1 MTRKLLG
8 IACAATWIGLA
19 GTAAPAAGQTIDA
32 EQLCGRTPKI
42 RAAIIEAVPGATAT
56 CTEADPTQRPPAA
69 AVYTTTVSATELA
82 GITELDLGIS
92 ADDYDWE
99 YIREFRTGDFNGLSG
114 VTELDMTNQ
123 SRFDRGGPWVAG
135 APETFL
141 RQLKKFVHQDANRW
155 KIENAD
161 HFRGMT
167 NLEILWLGTNNMV
180 YELPG
185 NQNRPQGTATG
196 RRINPEAWRPLG
208 KLKYLWIGSNRI
220 LTLPRGFFRHL
231 VSLEELNMFDMWYEY
246 HPYGFGS
253 QALPAG
259 IFEGLT
265 SLRKL
270 DIGYNALGAA
280 PIDDGVFN
288 GLTTLEELDVRENPL
303 LKTLPRSVLDLPAG
317 VRILTDP
324 GVRWPTNESNN
335 APTGAPTISGT
346 PRVDETLTTETSG
359 IADADGLEN
368 TTFGYQWI
376 AHNGTNDSNIEDATA
391 STYTLTAAEVGKT
404 MKVKVTFIDDKGT
417 SEALTSGATAAVQA
431 ATETTSTLAAS
442 FPSSPF
448 ASRTHKGGTDR
459 PQVVVGFSKA
469 VAAFEKNTP
478 SVSVTKATVAAMQAH
493 TEDGLENAYIF
504 FLTPDGN
511 EDVTFTLVTGE
522 PCDAGGIC
530 TTEGTELSEVPA
542 ARTLPGP
549 QESNPSELSVADAE
563 ANEETETTIRFVVNL
578 EPASSETVTVDYTTA
593 DGTATAGQD
602 YTAASG
608 TLTFNG
614 GETSKTVAVSIIDD
628 TVDDDNETFTLSL
641 SNAAGAEIDDAQAT
655 GTIRSNDETADALT
669 AGFTNMPSNHDGTA
683 SFGFRVEFSED
694 VAIGYANL
702 RDNSF
707 TVTEGRVQGARRLN
721 GRNDLWEITVEP
733 HSGENITITLPGN
746 RSCTSAGAI
755 CTRGDN
761 PRELTN
767 SPWATV
773 AGPDE
778 VPTPTNAAAAGAPA
792 ISGTAQV
799 GQRLT
804 ASVAGISDAD
814 GLENASY
821 AYQWIRGDTDIGGAT
836 ESDYTLAAADQ
847 GRSIRVRVSFTD
859 DADNGESLTSRA
871 TDAVAAAP
879 VPLTVSF
886 MGMPSE
892 HGGAGTTFTFRL
904 QFSEAPAVSYRV
916 LRDQAFDVTGGAVR
930 KARRVDGRD
939 DLREIEVEP
948 SSNGTVSVRLPA
960 AGSCSASDA
969 ICTSDGRPLAN
980 ASSATVA
987 GPAGLSV
994 GDAEAEE
1001 NTDPTIDFT
1010 VTLDRAA
1017 SGTVTVDYAT
1027 ADGSATAGADYTGAS
1042 GTLSFQ
1048 PGERTRSV
1056 EVELLDDTHD
1066 EGHET
1071 LTLSLSNAAGA
1082 VITDDQAT
1090 GTIENHDPMPR
1101 ALLAR
1106 FGRAA
1111 ATHVVDHVQERLQGP
1126 RQPGFRGRF
1135 AGRELRRG
1143 MERDMALSFLNRLGA
1158 YGGAYGGG
1166 TGLSGAMG
1174 RSPGGVAPLGTQ
1186 TLWSGRTDTAAAGT
1200 RAGGIRM
1207 PAASPIGTGSAT
1219 AGPRPRGR
1227 APERDGRV
1235 GGQGVGPMGL
1245 GGADLLTGSE
1255 FTLNRGTR
1263 QGGVLS
1269 VWSRGAQSHFTGK
1282 EGALSLVGDVR
1293 TTMFGAD
1300 YAKGPLMGGL
1310 SLSNS
1315 RGLGKYAGVAGGHVA
1330 SAVTGLYP
1338 WLGYQAT
1345 ERISVWGVTGYGS
1358 GGLLLTPESGAAL
1371 EADLSMA
1378 MAAAGTRG
1386 ELLDRGAGRFA
1397 LAFKADALWA
1407 GTSTNGVDGPAG
1419 RLAATRA
1426 TATRFR
1432 TGLEASRDYTLGD
1445 RLSLRPSVE
1454 AGLRHDGGDAET
1466 GAGMD
1471 IGWGLVAADPES
1483 GLAVDVRVRTLVAHQ
1498 AEGFSERGIAV
1509 SLSYNP
1515 RPSTALGLLAKVAPS
1530 WGGQATSGA
1539 QALWGRQTMAGL
1551 DNRGVA
1557 PGNRLEGEIGY
1568 GLPVGSRFVGTPR
1581 IGFTTSEYGKDY
1593 RVGYGLR
1600 VLNREKLNFELAADA
1615 HRRDTPLQG
1624 GANNEL
1630 LGRVT
1635 LGW

>member
-1 MTRKLLG
+1 MRFTGNGITSCYPDEVDNFISITVLTESALAAISGELDLSRKSLGNVQEDDFAGLSGISRLNLSHNGLQTVPAGLLEGLTNLANLYLWDNQLTELPAGFFDGLRALYEVRLYNNELATIRQDAFTGLTKLRILDLEFNKLPTLPTGVFSGLDLVFLGLERNKLQTLTREMF
-8 IACAATWIGLA
+8 A
-19 GTAAPAAGQTIDA
+19 GMDA
-32 EQLCGRTPKI
+32 EGIDLSHNGTTSI
-42 RAAIIEAVPGATAT
+42 AASTFSGAH
-56 CTEADPTQRPPAA
+56 R
-69 AVYTTTVSATELA
+69 LK
-82 GITELDLGIS
+82 ELDLG
-92 ADDYDWE
+92 
-99 YIREFRTGDFNGLSG
+99 FNNL
-114 VTELDMTNQ
+114 TEL
-123 SRFDRGGPWVAG
+123 PA
-135 APETFL
+135 EL
-141 RQLKKFVHQDANRW
+141 LK
-155 KIENAD
+155 
-161 HFRGMT
+161 
-167 NLEILWLGTNNMV
+167 
-180 YELPG
+180 
-185 NQNRPQGTATG
+185 G
-196 RRINPEAWRPLG
+196 RT
-208 KLKYLWIGSNRI
+208 KLKYLWLRTNPGADFTFTMQVERVAGTNKIVVRVNEGA
-220 LTLPRGFFRHL
+220 P
-231 VSLEELNMFDMWYEY
+231 FDMTTTISTT
-246 HPYGFGS
+246 GGT
-253 QALPAG
+253 LPAG
-259 IFEGLT
+259 MT
-265 SLRKL
+265 SVTVPTGRTKSVE
-270 DIGYNALGAA
+270 IPVNSINGTTVTLGTA
-280 PIDDGVFN
+280 PTVPAGNFTGVATAVGAPVTF
-288 GLTTLEELDVRENPL
+288 GDATEATTL
-303 LKTLPRSVLDLPAG
+303 S
-317 VRILTDP
+317 
-324 GVRWPTNESNN
+324 
-335 APTGAPTISGT
+335 
-346 PRVDETLTTETSG
+346 
-359 IADADGLEN
+359 
-368 TTFGYQWI
+368 
-376 AHNGTNDSNIEDATA
+376 
-391 STYTLTAAEVGKT
+391 
-404 MKVKVTFIDDKGT
+404 
-417 SEALTSGATAAVQA
+417 
-431 ATETTSTLAAS
+431 AS
-442 FPSSPF
+442 FPQSPY
-448 ASRTHKGGTDR
+448 ASAAHTGAADR
-459 PQVVVGFSKA
+459 PQVVVEFSEA
-469 VAAFEKNTP
+469 VASFEKTTP
-478 SVSVTKATVAAMQAH
+478 SVSINNGTVRWVAAH
-493 TEDGLENAYIF
+493 TESGLINAYIF
-504 FLTPDGN
+504 VLTPTGDD
-511 EDVTFTLVTGE
+511 DVTFTLNANGS
-522 PCDAGGIC
+522 CDAGAIC
-530 TTEGTELSEVPA
+530 TSDGHRLTEVPA
-542 ARTLPGP
+542 TRTVPGP
-549 QESNPSELSVADAE
+549 EESDPSELSVANAE
-563 ANEETETTIRFVVNL
+563 ANEETDTTISFVVNL
-578 EPASSETVTVDYTTA
+578 EPPSSETVTVDYTTA

-1315 RGLGKYAGVAGGHVA
+1315 RGLGEYAGVAGGHVA

-1419 RLAATRA
+1419 RLGATRA